1 MYQKIGLKM
10 ATSYSPNFNLSKRS
24 KKRIKFIIIHYT
36 GMKKEFD
43 SIKRLQ
49 DPKSKVSSHYLIKK
63 NGDLI
68 SLVPDLYEAWHAGVS
83 SWKNYKS
90 LNKNSIGIEIT
101 NPGHQYGYRN
111 FSSKQIFSLKKLLN
125 FLMKRYKIKKYC
137 ILGHSDISPGRK
149 KDPGEKFPWETL
161 AKNKLAFWHNLNQ
174 KKIKKFRNENLSTNI
189 EKNIFL
195 KNLNKIGYNDI
206 KGLKF
211 HINLRYLT
219 MAFQRRFRQSLVN
232 GKIDKECLL
241 ISKNLLKL

>member
-241 ISKNLLKL
+241 ISKNLL